1 MLDDYITELSKKYTN
16 VTHLAT
22 SQKAREQIDNNI
34 KVKLYNGITFVKN
47 ILSIRYVFDS
57 LKLCKGRTVNIHFP
71 FIPGAIVGAL
81 LTKDT
86 KIIVTWHCDVVLAGL
101 PKLIYALLVPLVEST
116 LKKSSKIIV
125 TSQNIIDSTKLLKK
139 YKDKCNIC
147 HIPLKPLNN
156 DIKTKKIIGLPRE
169 YIIFIGRLV
178 DYKGLKVIINLY
190 SNHSH
195 ELPPIVLA
203 GQGPLSKDL
212 IKLSKHNPTKVI
224 FIDRIITEE
233 EKNYL
238 IENSRFLVFPS
249 NTRAE
254 AFGVVQ
260 LEAMRYGKPVI
271 NTELGTGTSYVS
283 KDGVTG
289 ITVRPNSVNELK
301 KAIIDLYDDKK
312 MQTEFSKNAKERI
325 KTHFSYEKFA
335 NNLIKIFDV

>member
-1 MLDDYITELSKKYTN
+1 MVRKHLS
-16 VTHLAT
+16 
-22 SQKAREQIDNNI
+22 
-34 KVKLYNGITFVKN
+34 
-47 ILSIRYVFDS
+47 
-57 LKLCKGRTVNIHFP
+57 
-71 FIPGAIVGAL
+71 
-81 LTKDT
+81 KDT

-212 IKLSKHNPTKVI
+212 IKLSKHNPTCLLY
-224 FIDRIITEE
+224 T
-233 EKNYL
+233 
-238 IENSRFLVFPS
+238 SPS
-249 NTRAE
+249 PR
-254 AFGVVQ
+254 
-260 LEAMRYGKPVI
+260 
-271 NTELGTGTSYVS
+271 
-283 KDGVTG
+283 D
-289 ITVRPNSVNELK
+289 
-301 KAIIDLYDDKK
+301 
-312 MQTEFSKNAKERI
+312 
-325 KTHFSYEKFA
+325 
-335 NNLIKIFDV
+335 